1 VKRLEEFRDLFVPW
15 AGLAVGLVAAGIAHQ
30 FGSEGTF
37 DDCAT
42 ISPIPIII
50 ACLIGIAATIFAAL
64 SSWRI
69 VCDDK
74 QGEARR
80 VVAIISVGSGA
91 LFVFAMILPIIAS
104 LVLPPC
110 FQ

>member
-1 VKRLEEFRDLFVPW
+1 MKRSEEFRDLFVPW
-15 AGLAVGLVAAGIAHQ
+15 AGLAVGVAAAGIAHQ
-30 FGSEGTF
+30 FGSEGAF

-42 ISPIPIII
+42 ISPIPLILV
-50 ACLIGIAATIFAAL
+50 CLISIAATIFAGV
-64 SSWRI
+64 SSWR
-69 VCDDK
+69 VVRDDK

-80 VVAIISVGSGA
+80 VVAIVSVGSVA